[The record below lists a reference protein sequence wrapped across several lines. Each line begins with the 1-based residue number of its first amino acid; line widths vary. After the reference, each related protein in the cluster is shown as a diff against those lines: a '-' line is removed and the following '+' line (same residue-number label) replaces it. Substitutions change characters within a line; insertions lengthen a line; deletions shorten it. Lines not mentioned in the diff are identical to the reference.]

1 MRHRFLVCYDV
12 ADPKRLARTYRKMNG
27 FGEPAQYS
35 VFICDLSPKERAL
48 LETALTEILNLK
60 EDRVLI
66 VDMGPSEGRGR
77 ERFHHL
83 GQRTGVAPPGGGD
96 SMMGRRYTVP
106 CERSGG
112 EAAKLDRSQLPS

>member
-77 ERFHHL
+77 ESFTTL
-83 GQRTGVAPPGGGD
+83 GTARELP
-96 SMMGRRYTVP
+96 RRSAVII
-106 CERSGG
+106 
-112 EAAKLDRSQLPS
+112 

>member
-12 ADPKRLARTYRKMNG
+12 ADPRRLARTYRKMNG

-77 ERFHHL
+77 ESFTTL
-83 GQRTGVAPPGGGD
+83 GTARELP
-96 SMMGRRYTVP
+96 RR
-106 CERSGG
+106 
-112 EAAKLDRSQLPS
+112 AAVIV

>member
-12 ADPKRLARTYRKMNG
+12 ADPRRLARTYRKMNG

-77 ERFHHL
+77 ESFTTL
-83 GQRTGVAPPGGGD
+83 GTARELP
-96 SMMGRRYTVP
+96 RR
-106 CERSGG
+106 SAGII
-112 EAAKLDRSQLPS
+112 

>member
-12 ADPKRLARTYRKMNG
+12 ADPRRLARTYRKMNG

-48 LETALTEILNLK
+48 LETALTKILNLK

-77 ERFHHL
+77 ESFTTL
-83 GQRTGVAPPGGGD
+83 GTARELP
-96 SMMGRRYTVP
+96 RRSAVII
-106 CERSGG
+106 
-112 EAAKLDRSQLPS
+112 

>member
-12 ADPKRLARTYRKMNG
+12 ADPRRLARTYRKMNG

-77 ERFHHL
+77 ESFTTLETAREL
-83 GQRTGVAPPGGGD
+83 P
-96 SMMGRRYTVP
+96 RRSAVII
-106 CERSGG
+106 
-112 EAAKLDRSQLPS
+112 

>member
-12 ADPKRLARTYRKMNG
+12 ASPRRLARTYRKMNG

-77 ERFHHL
+77 ESFTTL
-83 GQRTGVAPPGGGD
+83 GTARELP
-96 SMMGRRYTVP
+96 RRSAVII
-106 CERSGG
+106 
-112 EAAKLDRSQLPS
+112 

>member
-12 ADPKRLARTYRKMNG
+12 ADPRRLARTYRKMNG

-77 ERFHHL
+77 ESFTTL
-83 GQRTGVAPPGGGD
+83 GNAREFP
-96 SMMGRRYTVP
+96 RRSAVII
-106 CERSGG
+106 
-112 EAAKLDRSQLPS
+112 

>member
-12 ADPKRLARTYRKMNG
+12 ADPRRLGRTYRKMNG

-77 ERFHHL
+77 ESFTTL
-83 GQRTGVAPPGGGD
+83 GNAREFPH
-96 SMMGRRYTVP
+96 
-106 CERSGG
+106 RS
-112 EAAKLDRSQLPS
+112 AVII